1 MAKKNSFPYIFVV
14 VVILALVY
22 FLVGSPDSLTD
33 SARTDT
39 ADLPA
44 LEALELPAADLP
56 AEIIQHAGYVVSY
69 NPTLRIPN
77 WVAYELTAEE
87 TNGEAERTDEFLP
100 DPLVK
105 GDPVLTSD
113 YTRSGYDRG
122 HMAPAADMRW
132 SDQAMQESFYMTN
145 MCPQNHNLNK
155 GDWNDLEIK
164 VRSWARYFGHVY
176 VCCGP
181 IVEPGYATI
190 GTYRKIAVP
199 QAFFKVIL
207 AEKNGHYEAI
217 GFIMP
222 NEAGHRQLSAYAF
235 SIDEVES
242 RTGLDFFPALPDDCE
257 NTLEASYAL
266 APWRLK

>member
-1 MAKKNSFPYIFVV
+1 MKKVLPFLVI
-14 VVILALVY
+14 ILALVY
-22 FLVGSPDSLTD
+22 FLVGNPDKLTD
-33 SARTDT
+33 SAHTD
-39 ADLPA
+39 ADSLPA
-44 LEALELPAADLP
+44 LDALELPADAELP
-56 AEIIQHAGYVVSY
+56 AQIIQHAGYIVSY

-87 TNGEAERTDEFLP
+87 TNGEVERSDTFLP

-105 GDPVLTSD
+105 GDPVQTSD

-132 SDQAMQESFYMTN
+132 SEQAMLESFYMTN
-145 MCPQNHNLNK
+145 ICPQNHNLNK

-181 IVEPGYATI
+181 IVAPGYETI

-207 AEKNGHYEAI
+207 AEKNGRYEAI

-222 NEAGHRQLSAYAF
+222 NEAGHQQLSAYAF
-235 SIDEVES
+235 AIDDVEL
-242 RTGLDFFPALPDDCE
+242 RTGLDFFPALPDEEE
-257 NTLEASYAL
+257 NAIEAAYAL
-266 APWRLK
+266 DPWRLK